1 MPIRQEDK
9 GNTKIVKLGQKRQ
22 GQRIKVEP
30 FGQEEEKQEIFTFQK
45 MSNNQFKN
53 LSKYLDYN
61 QRIVSKTLL
70 NVQNSIIT

>member
-30 FGQEEEKQEIFTFQK
+30 FGQEEE
-45 MSNNQFKN
+45 NR
-53 LSKYLDYN
+53 KYLHFLKCLTISLKIYEN
-61 QRIVSKTLL
+61 IQITSL
-70 NVQNSIIT
+70 QPENSI